1 MKFGGPLLPL
11 LCNARGM
18 SPRKVDPAAR
28 ATLIEIAARLLAQE
42 GPKTLSTR
50 RIAAEAGSST
60 MAVYTH
66 FGGMEGLVR
75 EIVHE
80 GFARVQKFMT
90 GVRVTDDPVADMA
103 TLGRAYRQNALE
115 NPHVYTVMFGGS
127 SLAGFQL
134 TDEDRQY
141 GRFTLTTVV
150 ECAGR
155 CVEAGRFQGGDPV
168 LLAHHMWVATHGLI
182 NLELGD
188 YLIKPWDGD
197 TVYETQ
203 LVALMIGAGDDP
215 AAAQRSVELS
225 AKRFVDEVSHD

>member
-1 MKFGGPLLPL
+1 MKSGDFPAL

-66 FGGMEGLVR
+66 FGGMDGLVR

-80 GFARVQKFMT
+80 GFARLQKHMT
-90 GVRVTDDPVADMA
+90 SVRVTEDAVADMA
-103 TLGRAYRQNALE
+103 TLGRAYRQNALA
-115 NPHVYTVMFGGS
+115 NPHLYTVMFGGA
-127 SLAGFQL
+127 SLSGFQL

-141 GRFTLTTVV
+141 GRFTLANVV

-155 CVEAGRFQGGDPV
+155 CVEAGRFGGGDPV

-188 YLIKPWDGD
+188 YLIEPWDGD
-197 TVYETQ
+197 
-203 LVALMIGAGDDP
+203 A
-215 AAAQRSVELS
+215 
-225 AKRFVDEVSHD
+225 